1 PFQQMERRRLRR
13 SIDPLKIMAN
23 TSDFL
28 KRHPQ
33 CCFCGGQIAA
43 VTIDHQP
50 ARIIFP
56 NKHPPKGLEFPACAS
71 CNRPTTADEAL
82 LAFVCRFAGSRRTNA
97 ARDFHRLKNV
107 VRSINQSFPGLLQR
121 MHGQRLWAK
130 ERGVWVR
137 IGAIDVNQPEVNEG
151 LCRIAAKLALAI
163 YYETR
168 SHPASTDCRINTQ
181 WTHCQN
187 MDTVKHVQKVINTI
201 PNQAVLQMGKW
212 DTRDSFFL
220 KYHFEGGRLFS
231 AAIFHQSVALI
242 AQLREPQIKT
252 AWEKWQFV
260 MAPTA
265 GQGITTHNS

>member
-1 PFQQMERRRLRR
+1 MTNIGEFLRR
-13 SIDPLKIMAN
+13 
-23 TSDFL
+23 
-28 KRHPQ
+28 HPH
-33 CCFCGGQIAA
+33 CCFCGGQTAA
-43 VTIDHQP
+43 ATIDHQP

-56 NKHPPKGLEFPACAS
+56 DKRRPKGLEFPACAI
-71 CNRPTTADEAL
+71 CNRQTSADEAL

-97 ARDFHRLKNV
+97 ARDFHRLKNIV
-107 VRSINQSFPGLLQR
+107 GSINQSFPGLLQR

-163 YYETR
+163 YYER
-168 SHPASTDCRINTQ
+168 RLHPASNDCWINTQ

-187 MDTVKHVQKVINTI
+187 VDTVKRVQNIINAI

-212 DTRDSFFL
+212 NTQDSFFL
-220 KYHFEGGRLFS
+220 KYHFEDGDLFS

-242 AQLREPQIKT
+242 AQLRESQ
-252 AWEKWQFV
+252 
-260 MAPTA
+260 MATPWKMAIRHGANTRPGNYGA
-265 GQGITTHNS
+265 SVIARWPVCTVRDLAHEVIALL